1 MDTVEVTFG
10 SMGIL
15 RSSLLVA
22 GEAGKPSQL
31 HDTGLLCSRQIWAG
45 EPPGETSLSA
55 LLAPLGPYHI
65 PAIQGKGLS

>member
-1 MDTVEVTFG
+1 MDTVEVTYG

-31 HDTGLLCSRQIWAG
+31 HDTGLLCSRQISAG
-45 EPPGETSLSA
+45 EPGETSLSA

>member
-1 MDTVEVTFG
+1 MDIVEVTFE
-10 SMGIL
+10 SIGIL

-22 GEAGKPSQL
+22 YEAGKPSPL
-31 HDTGLLCSRQIWAG
+31 HDTGLLCSRQISAG
-45 EPPGETSLSA
+45 EPGETSLSA